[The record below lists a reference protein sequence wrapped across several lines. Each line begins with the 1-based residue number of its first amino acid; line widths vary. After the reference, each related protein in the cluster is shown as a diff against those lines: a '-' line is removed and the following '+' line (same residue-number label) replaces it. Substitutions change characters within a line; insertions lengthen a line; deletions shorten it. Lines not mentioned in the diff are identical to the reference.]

1 MNILV
6 KKNSRSLLT
15 IVALVSGMFVSVGL
29 SAQEY
34 PERPAMNKK
43 PAPVESKHPGARG
56 GKTTIEVPVLLFV
69 PVPVSAELENKGWWV

>member
-15 IVALVSGMFVSVGL
+15 IVALVFGMSVSVGL

-34 PERPAMNKK
+34 PGKPAMNKK
-43 PAPVESKHPGARG
+43 PAPVESKHPGTPRG
-56 GKTTIEVPVLLFV
+56 CNPGFAFPTSYKHERPAT
-69 PVPVSAELENKGWWV
+69 SAVGTAL